1 MKTRQYILPLKIERL
16 EDGRYLAR
24 SLRLPGL
31 NVQGDSM
38 EEVMKLA
45 PEVARSLISAM
56 KSKGVPLPR
65 GLTSPKIPLTLSG

>member
-56 KSKGVPLPR
+56 KSEGVPLPR
-65 GLTSPKIPLTLSG
+65 GLT